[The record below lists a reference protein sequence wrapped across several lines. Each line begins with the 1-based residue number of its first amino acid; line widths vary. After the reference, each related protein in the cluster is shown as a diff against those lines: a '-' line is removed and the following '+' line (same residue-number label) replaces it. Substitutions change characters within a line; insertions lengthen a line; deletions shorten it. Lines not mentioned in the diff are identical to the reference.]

1 MTVTLASQQAADTL
15 LQPVVDPIR
24 SLRAAAERR
33 PEERTAAVA
42 DALRALAKSGMDAAT
57 GAIARDFIKR
67 GRLLQP
73 LASFDRIVRDARSE
87 SGQKG
92 DSERKSTSTE
102 LVEIACERYEF
113 GLGDGGETFAVA
125 KAGPRIALMLRGG
138 RTSLRGQLAR
148 DYFARSGRAAAQQAL
163 ADALMVIEGI
173 AQEEDESRLY
183 LRAASAGGAIWL
195 DLGDQAGRAARVTA
209 SGWSIEQSAPVLFK
223 RTALN
228 GPLPDPVPGGALSSL
243 WRWLNVARSD
253 QPLVAAWLAAAFFPD
268 IPHPVL
274 GIFGEQGRGKTT
286 AAKVLAMLLDPGP
299 VPVRKPPRD
308 AEAWATAAAGS
319 WLVAI
324 DNLSDIQPWLSDS
337 LCRAVTGDGDVRRKL
352 YTPMASW
359 RSSHTDGASSSTAS
373 TPAPCRP
380 TSPTACCPSTWRS
393 SPRRSGRPK
402 RTCGPPG
409 ARRTR

>member
-1 MTVTLASQQAADTL
+1 M
-15 LQPVVDPIR
+15 
-24 SLRAAAERR
+24 
-33 PEERTAAVA
+33 A
-42 DALRALAKSGMDAAT
+42 DALRALARSGMDAAT
-57 GAIARDFIKR
+57 EAIARDFIKR

-92 DSERKSTSTE
+92 DSERKSASTE
-102 LVEIACERYEF
+102 LVEIACERHEF

-148 DYFARSGRAAAQQAL
+148 DYFARTGRAAAQQAL

-195 DLGDQAGRAARVTA
+195 DLGDQAGRAVRVTA

-228 GPLPDPVPGGALSSL
+228 GPIPDPVPGGALSSL

-268 IPHPVL
+268 IPHPVP
-274 GIFGEQGRGKTT
+274 GIFGGQGRGKTT

-308 AEAWATAAAGS
+308 AEAWVTAAAGS

-359 RSSHTDGASSSTAS
+359 RSSHTAGASSSTAS